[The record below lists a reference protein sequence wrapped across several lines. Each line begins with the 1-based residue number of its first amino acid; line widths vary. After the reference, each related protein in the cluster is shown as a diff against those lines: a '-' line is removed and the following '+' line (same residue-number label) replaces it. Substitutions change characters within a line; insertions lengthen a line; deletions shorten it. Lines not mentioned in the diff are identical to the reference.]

1 MYSSNNKYNIPIQSH
16 NENYIHNCIFYD
28 SYKYFDNTFTL
39 EYTRYIGIISFGINI
54 KIRKQNEY

>member
-1 MYSSNNKYNIPIQSH
+1 MNNKYNIPIQSY

-28 SYKYFDNTFTL
+28 QYKYHDNTFTL
-39 EYTRYIGIISFGINI
+39 ECTRYIGIIPFGINI